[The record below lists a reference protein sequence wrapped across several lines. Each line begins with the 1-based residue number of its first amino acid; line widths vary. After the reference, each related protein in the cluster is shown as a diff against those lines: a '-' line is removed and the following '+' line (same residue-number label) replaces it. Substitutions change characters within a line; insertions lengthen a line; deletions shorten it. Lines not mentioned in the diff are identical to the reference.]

1 MSKRLTIQQIE
12 DGLQEG
18 ISKMEELFPLGIALT
33 VIGIDE
39 RGFGYNFVLSDSEPE
54 ALIECIKN
62 AYAAK
67 RPKKKT
73 TAKKAPVKK
82 KKSVRT

>member
-18 ISKMEELFPLGIALT
+18 ISKMEELFPFGITLS

-39 RGFGYNFVLSDSEPE
+39 RGLGYNFVLSDSEPE

-62 AYAAK
+62 AFATKPPGKKA
-67 RPKKKT
+67 PAKKKA
-73 TAKKAPVKK
+73 TAKKK
-82 KKSVRT
+82 